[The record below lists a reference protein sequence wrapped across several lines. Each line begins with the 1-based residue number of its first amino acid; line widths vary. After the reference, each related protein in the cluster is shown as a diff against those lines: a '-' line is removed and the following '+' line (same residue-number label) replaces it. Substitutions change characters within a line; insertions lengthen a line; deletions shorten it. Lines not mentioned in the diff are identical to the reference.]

1 MFQVDVMKYCEGC
14 PETTAQTAIYADG
27 KPAIE
32 CPPVIIC
39 VSIFASSSV
48 CRTRNKLDKERW
60 IISGVPF
67 SKPKIAR
74 VRFFRKVP

>member
-14 PETTAQTAIYADG
+14 PEFAPKATAQTVIYADD

-39 VSIFASSSV
+39 EHRHL
-48 CRTRNKLDKERW
+48 CER
-60 IISGVPF
+60 IR
-67 SKPKIAR
+67 K
-74 VRFFRKVP
+74 FFGLPDEE